1 MASASIK
8 CSGRSG
14 DTVLV
19 PHSGGTYTLSFGIS
33 GKIPRNGSITYNI
46 WRTTSRTNGITY
58 KSGGSLSS
66 TSTDGSITG
75 TATVVVTF
83 PSRDS
88 IGPNASITFNTY
100 CVERNSKGV
109 ITSSAEDTLTLK
121 FLTPTTSVSPNVVSL
136 NWTSGSLAFNV
147 SDSGGATVSVTSMPS
162 WITQTGN
169 YTFDYKENTS
179 GLERNGSIQFRGS
192 STASVQ
198 ITQIRSPGL
207 TAGQSS
213 AFIPQTGGSATIPII
228 IEGNV
233 GSIRLD
239 IDDDVDW
246 LTASMQGSNL
256 VVSASR
262 WDQRTSGTRD
272 SYVRLHG
279 SNAGYCYVK
288 IVQAAPTLVRV
299 TNFTEYGDLV
309 ATPSE
314 PWITIDNTSRSIT
327 SSGSGTKTGKVNFN
341 YAELPPNASA
351 DLTVNLS
358 R

>member
-1 MASASIK
+1 MASASIS
-8 CSGRSG
+8 CSGRTG
-14 DTVLV
+14 DVVLV
-19 PHSGGTYTLSFGIS
+19 PYSGGTYTLNFRVK
-33 GKIPRNGSITYNI
+33 GKAPSNGSLTYRI
-46 WRTTSRTNGITY
+46 WGTTNRTNGITY
-58 KSGGSLSS
+58 RSGGTVDHSS
-66 TSTDGSITG
+66 VDGTHTV
-75 TATVVVTF
+75 TATVTVTF

-88 IGPNASITFNTY
+88 IGPNASITFSNY
-100 CVERNSKGV
+100 CYERNSKGV
-109 ITSSAEDTLTLK
+109 TTSYAEDALTLK
-121 FLTPTTSVSPNVVSL
+121 FLTPTTSVSPSVVSL
-136 NWTSGSLAFNV
+136 NWTSGTFALNV
-147 SDSGGATVSVTSMPS
+147 SDSGGATVSVTSMPY

-169 YTFDYKENTS
+169 YTFAYEENTS
-179 GLERNGSIQFRGS
+179 GFERSNSIQLRGS
-192 STASVQ
+192 STVSVQ
-198 ITQIRSPGL
+198 ITQIKSPGL

-228 IEGNV
+228 VEGNV
-233 GSIRLD
+233 GSISLE
-239 IDDDVDW
+239 DDVDW

-256 VVSASR
+256 VVSAPR
-262 WDQRTSGTRD
+262 WDQRIGGTRD
-272 SYVRLHG
+272 AYVRLRG

-299 TNFTEYGDLV
+299 TNFSEYGDLV